1 MILARAAIAVGA
13 VAALGAGALLGHVP
27 DSSTGSAAPL
37 VAATPAATPSST
49 PTPTPSGESLNP
61 ASTAVPQETPGT
73 LHNGVTINYKVDT
86 KNPVFF
92 ITVDDGWNQQ
102 QAAADYVDGH
112 HLPVTVFLTNAAVGG
127 NWNFF
132 KRMAAFDA
140 VQNHSLS
147 HKALTKVHTN
157 INTEIC
163 SIQARYAEHF
173 GAKPWILRPPYGAGF
188 MPTRPSAPKIEKTVA
203 ACGIKH
209 IALWNAEVSPQGK
222 LSFADKPF
230 QPGDIVLFHFDGD
243 LKSALEKTVA
253 AYAAHGLKPASL
265 AQYLPR

>member
-1 MILARAAIAVGA
+1 MARAAIAVGA
-13 VAALGAGALLGHVP
+13 VVALGAGALLGHVP
-27 DSSTGSAAPL
+27 ESSAGSTAPLAAPL
-37 VAATPAATPSST
+37 PTATSTAKPA
-49 PTPTPSGESLNP
+49 PTPTGESLNP
-61 ASTAVPQETPGT
+61 SSTLPPQETLGT
-73 LHNGVTINYKVDT
+73 AQNGVTINYHVKT

-102 QAAADYVDGH
+102 AAAADYVDGH

-127 NWNFF
+127 NWAFF
-132 KRMAAFDA
+132 KRMSAFDA

-157 INTEIC
+157 INQEIC
-163 SIQARYAEHF
+163 SIQARYAQHF
-173 GAKPWILRPPYGAGF
+173 GAAPWILRPPYGAGF
-188 MPTRPSAPKIEKTVA
+188 MPMRPSAPKIEKTVA

-222 LSFADKPF
+222 LTFAEKPF

-265 AQYLPR
+265 SQYLAK